1 MGADLSDG
9 RACARSPCPLLAGL
23 FFVGNEKMKLVEN
36 WRALLAGSW
45 SVWFFGLIA
54 LITGAEVLL
63 SQFGP
68 GDLGLS
74 PLAYKSL
81 VMIVAI
87 VGPLARILQQ
97 NIGEFIKDESGAPCL
112 RRRTIG
118 IAVAGG
124 LAASIALV
132 GQWEGLRTQAYRD
145 VIGVWTVCY
154 GETKGVEPG
163 DRYTKAE
170 CDQMLERELR
180 AYAAGLGKCLKA
192 ELPEGA
198 ATAFLSWSY
207 NVGTGAAC
215 KSTLV
220 RKANAGDLFGACDEL
235 LRWNRAGGRV
245 VPGLS
250 NRRKDEHRL
259 CVASLQSVGMSR
271 PARQ

>member
-1 MGADLSDG
+1 
-9 RACARSPCPLLAGL
+9 
-23 FFVGNEKMKLVEN
+23 MKFVEN
-36 WRALLAGSW
+36 WRVLLTGSW
-45 SVWFFGLIA
+45 SVWLFALIA

-63 SQFGP
+63 SKFGH
-68 GDLGLS
+68 DALGL
-74 PLAYKSL
+74 PPMAYNSL
-81 VMIVAI
+81 VILVAV

-97 NIGEFIKDESGAPCL
+97 NIGDFIKDESGALFL

-118 IAVAGG
+118 IAAAGA

-132 GQWEGLRTQAYRD
+132 GQWEGLRTKAYQD
-145 VIGVWTVCY
+145 VVGVWTVCY
-154 GETKGVEPG
+154 GETKGIERG
-163 DRYTKAE
+163 DSYTKAE
-170 CDQMLERELR
+170 CDQMLERELH

-215 KSTLV
+215 GSTLV
-220 RKANAGDLFGACDEL
+220 RRANAGDLFGACDEL

-245 VPGLS
+245 VAGLS
-250 NRRKDEHRL
+250 NRRKAEHRL
-259 CVASLQSVGMSR
+259 CVDSLKSAGMSR